1 MNLIALIIGAMIES
15 SGNILADS
23 LDSFD
28 YDFSLFTR
36 CVEAEAGNEDLM
48 GKRLV
53 ADVILNRVES
63 DVWPNTLEGVITQDH
78 QFMVY
83 PGAMSKTTPSNE
95 TIKACLMEAEK
106 RVDTKIIYF
115 ASCGYIGK
123 PAYKHGNHYFCY

>member
-23 LDSFD
+23 IDSFE

-36 CVEAEAGNEDLM
+36 CVEAEAGNEDLT

-63 DVWPNTLEGVITQDH
+63 DVWPNTIEGVITQDH

-83 PGAMSKTTPSNE
+83 PNAMNRQPSNE
-95 TIKACLMEAEK
+95 TIEACLMETGK
-106 RVDTKIIYF
+106 RLDTEIIYF